1 MHERMTHMSDNAST
15 QPREVDMQVTLQLP
29 AGMLFRGSAQKLRAV
44 ARTGSFGILP
54 NHADLV
60 AELVPSVLILD
71 LDSGAERFFGI
82 DEGLLVKRDRDVSV
96 AVRRGVAGDD
106 LGSLHEKVRAS
117 FMEIEDEERA
127 ARAALT
133 RLEADMVRRL
143 GRLNRMQP

>member
-1 MHERMTHMSDNAST
+1 
-15 QPREVDMQVTLQLP
+15 MQVTLRLP
-29 AGMLFRGSAQKLRAV
+29 AGALFHGPVLGLRAV
-44 ARTGSFGILP
+44 AASGSFGVLP

-60 AELVPSVLILD
+60 TVLVPSVLTLV
-71 LDSGAERFFGI
+71 AEGGQELFFGI
-82 DEGLLVKRDRDVSV
+82 DEGLLVKRDAVVSIT
-96 AVRRGVAGDD
+96 VRRGVAGDD

-117 FMEIEDEERA
+117 FMEVEDEERA

>member
-1 MHERMTHMSDNAST
+1 
-15 QPREVDMQVTLQLP
+15 MQVTLRLP
-29 AGMLFRGSAQKLRAV
+29 AGALFQGPVVGLRAV
-44 ARTGSFGILP
+44 AASGSFGVLP

-60 AELVPSVLILD
+60 TVLVPSVLTLISEDEQEL
-71 LDSGAERFFGI
+71 FFGI
-82 DEGLLVKRDRDVSV
+82 DEGLLVKRDAVVSI